1 MAHIVVADSSAHT
14 QRSLLACLEED
25 GHQVTAYALG
35 TSLLEQAALIRPDL
49 ILLNISLTD
58 ISGIDVCKHLKSDEA
73 LRGIPII
80 MMSSLDQEEAAV
92 TALDLGADDHIT
104 MPTRYPI
111 LAARIRVAL
120 RMREQQ
126 ETLAE
131 ANRALKTLAATDF
144 LTGLLNRREFMTR
157 SVIELAR
164 SWRYNTPLSIIMLD
178 VDHFK
183 QINDTLGHLAGDEAL
198 RRLADIC
205 RDEFRQ
211 VDVIGRLGGEE
222 FAICLPNTSLL
233 GAEQVAERV
242 RQRVDQLERHYQ
254 GWPLKFTVSSGVAAL
269 DGNDRQITDILE
281 RADKALYRAKQSGR
295 NRVEIA
301 AGAADT
307 NHYKN

>member
-14 QRSLLACLEED
+14 QRTLLACLEDD
-25 GHQVTAYALG
+25 GHTITAFALG
-35 TSLLEQAALIRPDL
+35 QSLLEQVGGLRPDL

-58 ISGIDVCKHLKSDEA
+58 MSGLDVCKQLKGSEA
-73 LRGIPII
+73 YRSIPVI
-80 MMSSLDQEEAAV
+80 MMSSQNQEEAIV

-104 MPTRYPI
+104 LPTRYPI
-111 LAARIRVAL
+111 LSARIRVAL

-131 ANRALKTLAATDF
+131 ANRALKTLASTDF

-164 SWRYNTPLSIIMLD
+164 SWRYNTPLAVIMMD

-183 QINDTLGHLAGDEAL
+183 QINDRFGHLAGDEAL
-198 RRLADIC
+198 RRLADVC

-211 VDVIGRLGGEE
+211 LDVIGRLGGEE

-233 GAEQVAERV
+233 GAEQVADRV
-242 RQRVDQLERHYQ
+242 RQRIDQNEKPYKGLA
-254 GWPLKFTVSSGVAAL
+254 LKFTVSIGVASL
-269 DGNDRQITDILE
+269 DGNDRQITDVIE
-281 RADKALYRAKQSGR
+281 RADKALYRAKRSGR

-301 AGAADT
+301 PSSSNT
-307 NHYKN
+307 

>member
-14 QRSLLACLEED
+14 QRTLLACLEED
-25 GHQVTAYALG
+25 GHQVTAFALG
-35 TSLLEQAALIRPDL
+35 QSLLEQVAGLRPDL
-49 ILLNISLTD
+49 ILLNHNLTD
-58 ISGIDVCKHLKSDEA
+58 MPGLDVCKQLKSDE
-73 LRGIPII
+73 LLSSIPII
-80 MMSSLDQEEAAV
+80 MMSSQDQEEAAV

-104 MPTRYPI
+104 IPTRYPI

-164 SWRYNTPLSIIMLD
+164 SWRYNTPLAIIMLD

-183 QINDTLGHLAGDEAL
+183 QINDNFGHLAGDEAL

-222 FAICLPNTSLL
+222 FAICLPNTALL
-233 GAEQVAERV
+233 GAEQVADRLRLRV
-242 RQRVDQLERHYQ
+242 AQLDRPYQ
-254 GWPLKFTVSSGVAAL
+254 GLPLKFTVSIGVAAL
-269 DGNDRQITDILE
+269 DGNDRQITDILD
-281 RADKALYRAKQSGR
+281 RADKALYRAKQRGR

-301 AGAADT
+301 VSAIESN
-307 NHYKN
+307 NHY